1 MSRFSTFLVVL
12 SPWFQRDLPGEI
24 DKRMAQE
31 IGRARFRLF
40 QVYTKELPHYRFV
53 DLYRAA
59 EHYCEQ
65 RGEYVK
71 IESEH
76 EESLNSILHSKP
88 GRWMSGRI
96 KRASKVAWP
105 IGPGEESYLPLDVFW
120 LCKDRSAHDCHTA
133 LAEMRQFSEGSTGR
147 IIGFHEKGQT

>member
-88 GRWMSGRI
+88 GR
-96 KRASKVAWP
+96 
-105 IGPGEESYLPLDVFW
+105 
-120 LCKDRSAHDCHTA
+120 
-133 LAEMRQFSEGSTGR
+133 
-147 IIGFHEKGQT
+147 